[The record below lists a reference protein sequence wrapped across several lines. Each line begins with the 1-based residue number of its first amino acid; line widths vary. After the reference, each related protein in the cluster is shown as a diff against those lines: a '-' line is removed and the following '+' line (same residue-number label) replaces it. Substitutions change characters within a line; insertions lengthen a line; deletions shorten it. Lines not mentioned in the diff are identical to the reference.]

1 MRSTGRLN
9 RSFQSLVLQ
18 QVRNS
23 QSSATLS
30 CDTQQTPTQTTNTPS
45 KLDIHSTTVF
55 YLSSDPE
62 HTQIFTHQRI
72 AFHRTQQQPPST
84 YQRKNNNNHTSS
96 TISLCSRK
104 TPPNSCPPVA
114 AALATESSSSS
125 RAPNVASSVF
135 FYFSVFLFR
144 LFACTPQAISPYIHT
159 TPGPNSNNNNT
170 PSHHHPRLDPPP
182 TPTHQRGRRGRRR
195 ALCDAKDAR
204 ARVRPP
210 YASACSVDARYDA
223 RRSSVPPP
231 PPPMDIFQPR
241 YERRQ
246 LIDDTEPL
254 VATIESSHTVNGHT
268 VRYLSPTP
276 QPPSRPSG
284 VHHHRAFSPS
294 HPSRPHASSSC

>member
-1 MRSTGRLN
+1 MTPNKRPRK
-9 RSFQSLVLQ
+9 
-18 QVRNS
+18 
-23 QSSATLS
+23 
-30 CDTQQTPTQTTNTPS
+30 QQTLHPNSIYIPPQCFICPPTPS
-45 KLDIHSTTVF
+45 THRFSRISASHS
-55 YLSSDPE
+55 
-62 HTQIFTHQRI
+62 I
-72 AFHRTQQQPPST
+72 AP
-84 YQRKNNNNHTSS
+84 
-96 TISLCSRK
+96 
-104 TPPNSCPPVA
+104 
-114 AALATESSSSS
+114 SSS
-125 RAPNVASSVF
+125 RPALTSARTTTTTPAALSLSVRGKLHRIPVRRSPPPSPPNRRRRRRGASSVF
-135 FYFSVFLFR
+135 FYFSVFLFC